1 MNIVSLIFP
10 LLRCL
15 EVAALNCDAVDGYNI
30 KLNLIHQIYLTKI
43 LRICSEMNSLYE
55 YTCYCSNTLYLHGKI
70 KHLK

>member
-43 LRICSEMNSLYE
+43 LRICSEMNSL
-55 YTCYCSNTLYLHGKI
+55 
-70 KHLK
+70 